1 MQIDSEL
8 DNIKTGQD
16 KFKFL
21 RKKFS
26 KFIYDKFEYVINYK
40 EKFIFIKFHFIQMEL
55 NYKTKQLDKFIE
67 FNPTLKLELNSK
79 KNKTIKDLYK
89 NLDNED
95 ILEKIIFNIG
105 MIELISYWKA
115 CVSPIII
122 IKPKFILTTRQI
134 KFWKEIYINGLG
146 EYLYLNRIT
155 VSKDDIFDILPY
167 KKIDMNKDK
176 PNATPLFFTENKNLI
191 PIGGG
196 KDSIVSIELIRE
208 LYKNNTDGR
217 NSNSFDNNNY
227 AIILNPREA
236 TLKTAEIA
244 GFDKEKII
252 IAKRTID
259 KNLLYLNSKG
269 YLNGHTPFSALLSF
283 VTALVS
289 YTYGIKNIV
298 LSNEDSASESN
309 VRFNELEINHQYSK
323 SFEAEK
329 ELNWYI
335 KKYTHKSIN
344 YFSLLRPLYEI
355 QIASLFSKHATNY
368 FKDFR
373 SCNAGSKKNIWC
385 LNCPKCLFVYI
396 ILSPFISQEQL
407 VEEIFGE
414 NLLNRIDLEDMFFE
428 LLGEREKK
436 PFECVGTYEEVKT
449 SMFLLNKKLL
459 NSGNSTKQFPLL
471 LTRFNHFYK
480 GKKND
485 LLKIEQDS
493 QTIFK
498 HFNTENLIPTKMSK
512 MIQRV
517 IKKG

>member
-1 MQIDSEL
+1 MQENSKL
-8 DNIKTGQD
+8 DNINNGQD
-16 KFKFL
+16 KFLFL
-21 RKKFS
+21 RKKFPE
-26 KFIYDKFEYVINYK
+26 FIYEKFEYKINYE
-40 EKFIFIKFHFIQMEL
+40 EKFLFIKFYFIQIEL
-55 NYKTKQLDKFIE
+55 DVNSKKKFIE

-79 KNKTIKDLYK
+79 KNEIIKKIYK
-89 NLDNED
+89 NLDNTE

-115 CVSPIII
+115 CVSPQII
-122 IKPKFILTTRQI
+122 IKPKFILTATQI

-146 EYLYLNRIT
+146 EYLFLNKIT
-155 VSKDDIFDILPY
+155 ISKDKIFEILPY
-167 KKIDMNKDK
+167 KKTNKNINK
-176 PNATPLFFTENKNLI
+176 PIKSSLFFKKNKNLI
-191 PIGGG
+191 PVGGG

-208 LYKNNTDGR
+208 MYNNND
-217 NSNSFDNNNY
+217 NKLSNSFNNNNY

-236 TLKTAEIA
+236 TLKTVEIA
-244 GFDKEKII
+244 GFDKNKII
-252 IAKRTID
+252 IVKRTID
-259 KNLLYLNSKG
+259 KNLLLLNSKG

-309 VRFNELEINHQYSK
+309 VIFNELEINHQYSK

-329 ELNWYI
+329 ELSWYI
-335 KKYTHKSIN
+335 KKYLHKSIN

-355 QIASLFSKHATNY
+355 QIASLFSKYAAKY

-407 VEEIFGE
+407 VKEIFGE

-428 LLGEREKK
+428 LLGKRENK
-436 PFECVGTYEEVKT
+436 PFECVGTYEEVKI
-449 SMFLLNKKLL
+449 SMFLLNKKLIDL
-459 NSGNSTKQFPLL
+459 ELKKEQLPIL
-471 LTRFNHFYK
+471 LTRFNNFYK
-480 GKKND
+480 ERKNE
-485 LLKIEQDS
+485 LSKINRDS
-493 QTIFK
+493 LTIFN
-498 HFNTENLIPTKMSK
+498 HFNNENIIPPELAIP
-512 MIQRV
+512 IQKI